1 MAKFAEKILDKGGS
15 IAIEWPANSGSSKR
29 SVHSSKNAAVG
40 FTSTGECWE
49 EKSSQSR
56 RCGRCQHA
64 MRGLSKPFCSS
75 SVASHMHTKLQKGA
89 KPIRQGFIPCSSA
102 QAILQAWHP
111 KQAFN
116 SDLSCFNHACVT
128 KKKVRAE

>member
-1 MAKFAEKILDKGGS
+1 MASQFRIFQE
-15 IAIEWPANSGSSKR
+15 EQ
-29 SVHSSKNAAVG
+29 KNAAVG

-49 EKSSQSR
+49 AKSSQSR

-102 QAILQAWHP
+102 QAILEAWHP

-116 SDLSCFNHACVT
+116 YVPDLSCFNHACVT
-128 KKKVRAE
+128 KKGACRMDQRRMWIASSQEAEELSA